1 MRLSGS
7 DRVANMVVSIAI
19 MRNRKRTLP
28 MTAKKTIVGISAF
41 FRQGSKQ
48 IASGPAHLSAYC
60 VLLDWY
66 RYRPLHSPSV
76 SVSFFVLLLRC
87 GDVHY
92 HRQYNSTYLDIR
104 SGVLCCVVLCPSR
117 ENDGTENCPTCT
129 YLLDLDPQSKAIC
142 LFVRVLERKK
152 VLLSKLLD

>member
-1 MRLSGS
+1 
-7 DRVANMVVSIAI
+7 
-19 MRNRKRTLP
+19 

-41 FRQGSKQ
+41 FRQGSQGSKQ

-76 SVSFFVLLLRC
+76 PISFFVLLLRC

-104 SGVLCCVVLCPSR
+104 SGVLCCCVVLCPSR

-142 LFVRVLERKK
+142 LFVRALERKK
-152 VLLSKLLD
+152 VLL